1 MNVDFFSTIG
11 MYLRQGQG
19 IGYMIL
25 TGVFAGLS
33 FFVSNMLKSRFRKFS
48 AMPIDL
54 SGQEIAQQMLDDAG
68 IGDVK
73 IMSTPGQLTDHYN
86 PANKTVNLSD
96 VVYSERNVAAAA
108 VAAHEVGHAIQHS
121 RSYKWLKMRS
131 NLVPVL
137 GIGSRFA
144 PFIIMIGLSLMT
156 AEGLS
161 GVGSI
166 ATMLGIIL
174 FSATTL
180 FSFVTLPVEF
190 DASKRALNWFIDAGV
205 MGGLEH
211 SKAKSALNAAAMT
224 YVVGALTSL
233 GQLVYFILRYMSRK
247 SR

>member
-1 MNVDFFSTIG
+1 
-11 MYLRQGQG
+11 
-19 IGYMIL
+19 
-25 TGVFAGLS
+25 
-33 FFVSNMLKSRFRKFS
+33 
-48 AMPIDL
+48 
-54 SGQEIAQQMLDDAG
+54 
-68 IGDVK
+68 
-73 IMSTPGQLTDHYN
+73 MSTPGQLTDHYN

-190 DASKRALNWFIDAGV
+190 DASKRALNWIKDAGV